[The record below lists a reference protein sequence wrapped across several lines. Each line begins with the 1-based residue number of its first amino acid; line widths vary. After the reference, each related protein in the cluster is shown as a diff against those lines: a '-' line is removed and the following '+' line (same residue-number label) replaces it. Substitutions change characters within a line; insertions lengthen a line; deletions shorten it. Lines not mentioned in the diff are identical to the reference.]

1 MRKRRKMWKKTGSM
15 GKEEGERG
23 GRREKEREE
32 EKMREYMDGTEQ
44 EGRNFQYNY
53 GF

>member
-23 GRREKEREE
+23 EEGEGEGRRVEDERVHGWYRTRGKE
-32 EKMREYMDGTEQ
+32 
-44 EGRNFQYNY
+44 FSI
-53 GF
+53 